1 MGAENPV
8 LPRMQRPP
16 RRQGGCASDRPPTAA
31 QLHPPVSITDAAA
44 SGCRSE
50 IFRSY
55 RRPPCATDS
64 QSPAERHE
72 CCSRAPSSTPRMSSP
87 TSCWKAALRGWNT
100 ARSPAAA
107 AARQAARQGRGQLLA
122 NRQAQAGVQAT
133 PQLHRCSGAGAV
145 PSRAGGRPKRT
156 FGQAAVGHLQ
166 APRAVLLCCIRA
178 PQAANDLRAAGQGRR
193 RSTSAQAL
201 GAAGAAGTRLRA
213 GALCGMCPKQAWL
226 TFRGSATKPSAA
238 ENSSRPAWVARPPRL
253 SSRKNMGPFFG
264 ASCPISAAPADGGSR
279 ICRGAQKGGTLEQW
293 ALGWNAT
300 RAAGGLRYYRRRR
313 SRPLA
318 CTAASSAAAPRR
330 PAHRKRRRGRARACP
345 RTRLP
350 CQRPGGCPCLQQSTR
365 APALR

>member
-1 MGAENPV
+1 M
-8 LPRMQRPP
+8 LQ
-16 RRQGGCASDRPPTAA
+16 QGPL
-31 QLHPPVSITDAAA
+31 QHPPDVLSDLLLEGSAAGLEHRPLACSSSGTTGGAAGTWAAA
-44 SGCRSE
+44 CKSAG
-50 IFRSY
+50 
-55 RRPPCATDS
+55 A
-64 QSPAERHE
+64 
-72 CCSRAPSSTPRMSSP
+72 
-87 TSCWKAALRGWNT
+87 
-100 ARSPAAA
+100 
-107 AARQAARQGRGQLLA
+107 GRG
-122 NRQAQAGVQAT
+122 AGYPSAAC
-133 PQLHRCSGAGAV
+133 CSGAGAV